1 MKYSCQRPFPIFMLK
16 SLAVSNNLLTFAAL
30 WVSATSIPTPTS
42 VSDVLKQKNMI
53 NMRRFFILWCF
64 ALLAIVTVNAQQIA
78 VVKGDVTSVYQTL
91 AEAIDGAESGSFI
104 YLPGGSFPISDEVKI
119 TKNLVIIGIGHNAES
134 DNADGRTQ
142 IAGNLWFN
150 EGSSGCAVMSCYI
163 NGDVIIGDGG
173 AQVDNVLLRYCN
185 MNGLQVKNSTCLG
198 TTLDQNYVRKT
209 ATFNGAPGNVTNNI
223 IHRILSLNGGCV
235 SYNIITSNDT
245 NTNGNLPSEALGAS
259 NAIIKNNV
267 LFMEP
272 GSGYGWSKSIHSG
285 GNCQITNNMVK
296 SNFGNN
302 CIVIKVSWSEV
313 FENNAG
319 VSITS
324 NYHFKE
330 AYKEY
335 EGKSGIYADK
345 GFSDSALPPVPYIIE
360 KEIPEQT
367 DASGKLNIKI
377 KVKAGE

>member
-1 MKYSCQRPFPIFMLK
+1 MKKVFLSMFVAFM
-16 SLAVSNNLLTFAAL
+16 
-30 WVSATSIPTPTS
+30 AT
-42 VSDVLKQKNMI
+42 VVAQ
-53 NMRRFFILWCF
+53 
-64 ALLAIVTVNAQQIA
+64 AQQIA
-78 VVKGDVTSVYQTL
+78 VVSGSSTTTYKTL
-91 AEAIDGAESGSFI
+91 AAAIEAASGGSVI
-104 YLPGGSFPISDEVKI
+104 YLPGGSLPISDDVKI
-119 TKNLVIIGIGHNAES
+119 TKKLTIIGIGHNAES

-150 EGSSGCAVMSCYI
+150 EGSSGCAVMGCYI
-163 NGDVIIGDGG
+163 NGDVIIGDGN

-209 ATFNGAPGNVTNNI
+209 ATFNGAPGIVTNNI
-223 IHRILSLNGGCV
+223 IHRILSLNGGYV

-259 NAIIKNNV
+259 NAIINNNV

-296 SNFGNN
+296 SSFGNN

-335 EGKSGIYADK
+335 EGKIGIYADK
-345 GFSDSALPPVPYIIE
+345 GFSESALPPVPYITE